1 MGRWTRR
8 DFLRRTCC
16 TAAAGMAAMNFNR
29 FGVVN
34 ALAQTTTD
42 YKALVCVFLFGGND
56 SNNMV
61 IPISSSGYASYQKGR
76 SLLAL
81 PQNQLLPINPPSAGA
96 SFGFHPRFK
105 NLQALFNSQQAAV
118 LANVGTLLQPTT
130 AAQFQQGQATVPMNL
145 FSHSDQQTQ
154 MQTASF
160 DQVGNTGWA
169 GRVADNLQSVY
180 PANFPTV
187 ISLAGSNIFCE
198 GIQVRAIEAS
208 GSPTAPLN
216 GFYGSNDDNNRLA
229 ALQSL
234 LTFDTGLSLI
244 QAASTTTTNA
254 IQDSKTL
261 AAALATGKP
270 LVTQFPANSYLSSQ
284 LQQVAQIIAVRGALG
299 IQRQIFFVQLDGF
312 DTHSDQLPTQD
323 ALYADLDGS
332 LGAFFQATNELGV
345 QSQVTTFTL
354 SDFSRTFEPDSTSG
368 SDHAWGGHHLIMGAG
383 LAGGDFYGT
392 FPNLALGGP
401 DDATGQGRWVPTTSL
416 DQYAATLA
424 QWFGVAATDL
434 PTIFPNLGNFTS
446 PTLNFF
452 PASSNGNSKVNRM
465 RIG

>member
-16 TAAAGMAAMNFNR
+16 TAAAGMAAASFNR
-29 FGVVN
+29 FGVMN
-34 ALAQTTTD
+34 ALAQSGTD

-56 SNNMV
+56 ANNLV
-61 IPISSSGYASYQKGR
+61 IPYSTSGYATYKQAR
-76 SLLAL
+76 SVLAL
-81 PQNQLLPINPPSAGA
+81 AQNQLLPINPPSAGA
-96 SFGFHPRFK
+96 PFAFHPRFK

-118 LANVGTLLQPTT
+118 VANVGTLLQPIT
-130 AAQFQQGQATVPMNL
+130 AAQVQQGQATVPMNL
-145 FSHSDQQTQ
+145 YSHADQQTQ

-160 DQVGNTGWA
+160 DKVGDTGWA
-169 GRVADNLQSVY
+169 GRVADKLQSVY
-180 PANFPTV
+180 PANFPTI

-198 GIQVRAIEAS
+198 GLDGRAIEAS
-208 GSPTAPLN
+208 GDPTAPLN
-216 GFYGSNDDNNRLA
+216 GFYGSTDDNNRLS

-244 QAASTTTTNA
+244 QAASSTTTNS

-270 LVTQFPANSYLSSQ
+270 LATPFPQNSYLASQ

-299 IQRQIFFVQLDGF
+299 IQRQIFFVHLDGF
-312 DTHSDQLPTQD
+312 DTHSNQLPQQD
-323 ALYADLDGS
+323 SLYNDLDGS
-332 LGAFFQATNELGV
+332 LGAFYQATKELGV

-354 SDFSRTFEPDSTSG
+354 SDFSRTLQPDSTSG
-368 SDHAWGGHHLIMGAG
+368 SDHAWGSHHLVMGAG
-383 LAGGDFYGT
+383 LTGGDFYGT
-392 FPNLALGGP
+392 FPNLTLGGP
-401 DDATGQGRWVPTTSL
+401 DDATGEGRWVPTTSL

-434 PTIFPNLGNFTS
+434 PTIFPNLVNFTS
-446 PTLNFF
+446 PTLNIF
-452 PASSNGNSKVNRM
+452 PAGAAKVARA
-465 RIG
+465 RLG